1 MTTIAILGAHGATA
15 QIVTQRLIQ
24 ETHLYLRLYLRRA
37 ERLASLATEPRVSII
52 AGNVQDPSTLQ
63 LALKGVD
70 LVYSNIGGVDLAIS
84 TKLILD
90 TMQKTGCQRLLF
102 YSALGA
108 LHEVPGQFGTWN
120 ETAIADYLPGFR
132 LANQLIEEQS
142 QINTTQFRPAW
153 LTNKDEIDYEI
164 TSADEPFRGT
174 EVSRQ
179 SVADFVVRVIKNPT
193 LYPHTSV
200 GLNKPHTAGNLPAWL
215 QV

>member
-37 ERLASLATEPRVSII
+37 ERLASLATAPRVSII
-52 AGNVQDPSTLQ
+52 EDDVQDPSTLQ

-84 TKLILD
+84 TKLILEA
-90 TMQKTGCQRLLF
+90 MQKTGCQRLLF

-108 LHEVPGQFGTWN
+108 LNEVPGQFGTWN

-200 GLNKPHTAGNLPAWL
+200 GLNKPHTTGNLPAWL